1 MKLLTWNCN
10 LNLAKKF
17 HILEP
22 YNCDIFIIQE
32 CERLK
37 TNFFPNYDYFWAG
50 KNEKKGLGILVT
62 KSLKARISH
71 LNNQNLIYFLPLET
85 ELTNLL
91 GVWAFNH
98 RALKFGKDFSGY
110 TSNALSF
117 YKKWLVQSNKFIL
130 GGDLN
135 NSVLW
140 DKGDKQNNFLNI
152 ESFLR
157 NLDYKSVYHSHFN
170 EEYGCEKQPTF
181 FHTKNENK
189 SYHID
194 FLFLKSFNSKKVELG
209 SYSEWIKFSD
219 HMPLIC
225 EVE

>member
-1 MKLLTWNCN
+1 M
-10 LNLAKKF
+10 
-17 HILEP
+17 
-22 YNCDIFIIQE
+22 
-32 CERLK
+32 
-37 TNFFPNYDYFWAG
+37 
-50 KNEKKGLGILVT
+50 V
-62 KSLKARISH
+62 
-71 LNNQNLIYFLPLET
+71 
-85 ELTNLL
+85 
-91 GVWAFNH
+91 
-98 RALKFGKDFSGY
+98 
-110 TSNALSF
+110 
-117 YKKWLVQSNKFIL
+117 VQSNKFIL

-157 NLDYKSVYHSHFN
+157 NLDYESVYHNHFN
-170 EEYGCEKQPTF
+170 EEYGYEKQPTF

-194 FLFLKSFNSKKVELG
+194 FLFLKSFNSKKVEIG
-209 SYSEWIKFSD
+209 SFSEWIKFSD